1 MEEEELLDKARQ
13 GNKHCLNLLL
23 QNNYQMLY
31 GFLIKLTGD
40 KDLAEDLVQDTL
52 LKASL
57 NITKF
62 RGESKFSS
70 YLIKTG
76 INTHK
81 NYLRKNKIRTEHDDF
96 EFKTSYDMED
106 DLINH
111 IRFKEA
117 LNHLNNMSY
126 EKRISFT
133 LKHYYGYSI
142 E

>member
-1 MEEEELLDKARQ
+1 MEEKELLDKARQ

-31 GFLIKLTGD
+31 GF
-40 KDLAEDLVQDTL
+40 LVQDTL

-126 EKRISFT
+126 EKRISFI